1 MTAGQVALADAVRY
15 LVSALP
21 GILVE
26 SLAAAVGRVPDS
38 QPEALQAA
46 IHAAIPQPRY
56 RALAKLA
63 QQLVG
68 TWKLRAPDLS
78 GHGLAFALLTAAK
91 CEGFARTSQA
101 LSLVWTGP
109 DVEAIP
115 PRRTDQALLQLIESA
130 KATLTIVSFVAYKV
144 PHVSTALA
152 GAARRGLAVRLIL
165 EDAEA
170 SQGKVAF
177 DALKGLG
184 AEVAERCAVYIWP
197 IEKRQKAPG
206 GKHGSLHAK
215 CAIADGLRLL
225 ISSANLTEHALSVN
239 IELGVLVKGG
249 ALPARAESYWTW
261 LIQSGVLSPVTA

>member
-1 MTAGQVALADAVRY
+1 
-15 LVSALP
+15 
-21 GILVE
+21 
-26 SLAAAVGRVPDS
+26 
-38 QPEALQAA
+38 
-46 IHAAIPQPRY
+46 
-56 RALAKLA
+56 
-63 QQLVG
+63 
-68 TWKLRAPDLS
+68 
-78 GHGLAFALLTAAK
+78 
-91 CEGFARTSQA
+91 
-101 LSLVWTGP
+101 
-109 DVEAIP
+109 
-115 PRRTDQALLQLIESA
+115 
-130 KATLTIVSFVAYKV
+130 VSFVAYKV

-152 GAARRGLAVRLIL
+152 GAARRGVAVRLIL
-165 EDAEA
+165 EDAQA

-184 AEVAERCAVYIWP
+184 SEVAERCAVYIWP
-197 IEKRQKAPG
+197 IEKWQKAPG

>member
-1 MTAGQVALADAVRY
+1 MRSGISSASCLA
-15 LVSALP
+15 S
-21 GILVE
+21 LVE